1 MVLQLD
7 AGSRTLASN
16 VLLAFLWRHLNMR
29 LSYMYVLPM
38 FSPLCV
44 YGKTVNRQIFVRKL
58 TDDGVFGDPIELPL
72 YEDEDAEDED
82 ACLFMYDGRIYL
94 LTINDELEC
103 MSIIAIDSTRPCRIL
118 AYVNGSER
126 SCKTPYEYDSII
138 RVCMLM
144 RPPTVTGGKLYV
156 LAFDN
161 IQCIDL
167 ATMDV
172 VTIPYVDDCDK
183 YVADHNDLFI
193 LQPYSMRRRSN
204 IVGPPINVTYWR
216 LPYNVK
222 AHIMC
227 ILNREIILYTTSGC
241 YRVTNIHS
249 DPVELEP
256 TNANTFIVASM
267 RPVVDGI
274 RTIVV
279 HCHDEHISRVSIMRE
294 DDRTLYDFD
303 FDGVEYDV
311 IS

>member
-1 MVLQLD
+1 MQIEYAIVI
-7 AGSRTLASN
+7 
-16 VLLAFLWRHLNMR
+16 
-29 LSYMYVLPM
+29 YVRNRPM
-38 FSPLCV
+38 SGTLCV
-44 YGKTVNRQIFVRKL
+44 YGKTANRQIFVRKL
-58 TDDGVFGDPIELPL
+58 TDDGVFGDPINLPL

-103 MSIIAIDSTRPCRIL
+103 MSIIAIDSTRPCHIL

-126 SCKTPYEYDSII
+126 LYKTPYEYDSII

-144 RPPTVTGGKLYV
+144 RPPTVTGGKLYTE
-156 LAFDN
+156 AFDN

-193 LQPYSMRRRSN
+193 LQPYAMRRRSN
-204 IVGPPINVTYWR
+204 IVGPPVNVTYGR

-222 AHIMC
+222 VHIVC
-227 ILNREIILYTTSGC
+227 ILNREIILYTTNGC
-241 YRVTNIHS
+241 YRITNIHS

-256 TNANTFIVASM
+256 TSVEMFMVASM

-274 RTIVV
+274 RAIAVR
-279 HCHDEHISRVSIMRE
+279 CRDEHVSRISIMRE

-303 FDGVEYDV
+303 FDGVEYEV

>member
-1 MVLQLD
+1 MLVND
-7 AGSRTLASN
+7 APLTFVQIEYTIIIYVRN
-16 VLLAFLWRHLNMR
+16 RH
-29 LSYMYVLPM
+29 M
-38 FSPLCV
+38 FGPLCV

-58 TDDGVFGDPIELPL
+58 TDDGVFGDPINLPL
-72 YEDEDAEDED
+72 YEDEDAEDGD

-94 LTINDELEC
+94 LTVNDELEC
-103 MSIIAIDSTRPCRIL
+103 MSIIAIDGMRSCHIL

-126 SCKTPYEYDSII
+126 LYKTPYEYDSAI
-138 RVCMLM
+138 RVRMLM
-144 RPPTVTGGKLYV
+144 RPPTVTGGKLYTE
-156 LAFDN
+156 AFDN

-172 VTIPYVDDCDK
+172 VTIPYVSDCDK

-193 LQPYSMRRRSN
+193 LQPYAMRLRNN
-204 IVGPPINVTYWR
+204 IVGPPVNVTYGR

-222 AHIMC
+222 VHIVC
-227 ILNREIILYTTSGC
+227 ILNREIILYTTNGC
-241 YRVTNIHS
+241 YRITNIHS

-256 TNANTFIVASM
+256 TSVEMFIVASM

-274 RTIVV
+274 RAIMVR
-279 HCHDEHISRVSIMRE
+279 CRDEHVSRISIMRE

-303 FDGVEYDV
+303 FDGVEYEV